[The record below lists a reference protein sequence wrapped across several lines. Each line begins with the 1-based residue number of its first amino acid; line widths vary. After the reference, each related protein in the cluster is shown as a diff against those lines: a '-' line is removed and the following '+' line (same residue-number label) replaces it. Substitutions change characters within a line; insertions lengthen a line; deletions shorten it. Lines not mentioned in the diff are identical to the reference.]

1 MGACKTHGRNTGAK
15 YYFNDVQD
23 VITGGDR
30 IGGNM
35 DQNISMEQRV
45 SLICTLKNIDS
56 SNEFKVELIIYS
68 DTQRKAPK
76 SGGFTEKRAKD
87 ETNTISFE
95 QFFAMPYYFERQQLL
110 DFKIYNGSHFETIQT
125 SLGSIMGS
133 RKQTLVK
140 KLPDGSDFQVKGRE
154 IKKSNKVLTIDVKAN
169 GTFIGMGVSYSIT
182 NLGPE
187 NNPISTKLYD
197 SETVKTKLNVI
208 TFTRCSIPVML
219 LNTNG
224 NAEENNVEIV
234 IKDVKHKTNLGNY
247 KGPIANLLTQDTIQI
262 TLNGNRQASIKCTL
276 ISQPSFIGYLRA
288 GMNINLTIGID
299 FTGSNEDYKDA
310 RSLHYLNN
318 GMNDYEKAIRS
329 CGDILAY
336 YDDDQLFPV
345 FGFGFKFSNQAGN
358 NLGKY
363 NNDIYPINCNTSDPN
378 INLIDNVLKEYR
390 QFITQVTLWGPT
402 NFAPMIN
409 DLNREVKNNLQNGLV
424 MHYNILL
431 ILTDGQINDM
441 QDTIDAL
448 VEASFLPIS
457 VIIVGIGNGNFGN
470 MDILDADD
478 NPLYDR
484 RRRKA
489 DRDLVQFVPFN
500 DYKND
505 PPKLAEQV
513 LEEIPRQ
520 VVEYYQ
526 HKGIQPKDDEEEE
539 VKMPNQNLNQNL
551 NQNIISESN
560 STAPSNNF

>member
-1 MGACKTHGRNTGAK
+1 MGACKTHGINTGAK
-15 YYFNDVQD
+15 YYFNDVND
-23 VITGGDR
+23 AINTGGDM
-30 IGGNM
+30 GGPNVDKNM
-35 DQNISMEQRV
+35 SMEQRV
-45 SLICTLKNIDS
+45 SLICTLKNVDS
-56 SNEFKVELIIYS
+56 SNEFKIELILYS
-68 DTQRKAPK
+68 DTQRKAWK
-76 SGGFTEKRAKD
+76 SGGFTEKRSKD
-87 ETNTISFE
+87 NNNLISFE
-95 QFFAMPYYFERQQLL
+95 QFFAMPYFFERQQLL
-110 DFKIYNGSHFETIQT
+110 DFKIYNGNHFETIQT

-140 KLPDGSDFQVKGRE
+140 KLPDGSDFQVQGRE
-154 IKKSNKVLTIDVKAN
+154 IKKSNKVLTFDINLKGNFV
-169 GTFIGMGVSYSIT
+169 GMGLSYTIT
-182 NLGPE
+182 NLGTE
-187 NNPISTKLYD
+187 KNPVATKLYD
-197 SETVKTKLNVI
+197 SETLNTKTNMI
-208 TFTRCSIPVML
+208 TFSKCSIPVMF
-219 LNTNG
+219 LNPTG
-224 NAEENNVEIV
+224 NAEENNVLID
-234 IKDVKHKTNLGNY
+234 IKDVKHKTSMGNY
-247 KGPIANLLTQDTIQI
+247 KGPISQLLVPDTIEQA
-262 TLNGNRQASIKCTL
+262 LNHNNKAYIKCNL
-276 ISQPSFIGYLRA
+276 ISQPSFIGYLRT

-299 FTGSNEDYKDA
+299 FTGSNGSYSDP

-345 FGFGFKFSNQAGN
+345 FGFGFKFIDSSNYQSGV
-358 NLGKY
+358 Y
-363 NNDIYPINCNTSDPN
+363 NYDNYPVNCNTSDPN
-378 INLIDNVLKEYR
+378 IHLIDNVLKEYR
-390 QFITQVTLWGPT
+390 QFITKVTLWGPT

-409 DLNREVKNNLQNGLV
+409 DLNREVKENLKNGLV

-441 QDTIDAL
+441 QDTIDGL

-520 VVEYYQ
+520 VVEYYT
-526 HKGIQPKDDEEEE
+526 HKGIKPKDDDDDNEKKDE
-539 VKMPNQNLNQNL
+539 
-551 NQNIISESN
+551 NIN
-560 STAPSNNF
+560 STDDNPGI

>member
-1 MGACKTHGRNTGAK
+1 MGACKTHGINTGAK
-15 YYFNDVQD
+15 YYFNDVND
-23 VITGGDR
+23 AINTGGDM
-30 IGGNM
+30 GGPNVDKSM
-35 DQNISMEQRV
+35 SMEQRV
-45 SLICTLKNIDS
+45 SLICTLKNVDS
-56 SNEFKVELIIYS
+56 SNEFKIELILYS
-68 DTQRKAPK
+68 DTQRKAWK
-76 SGGFTEKRAKD
+76 SGGFTEKRSKD
-87 ETNTISFE
+87 NNNLISFE
-95 QFFAMPYYFERQQLL
+95 QFFAMPYFFERQQLL
-110 DFKIYNGSHFETIQT
+110 DFKIYNGNHFETIQT

-140 KLPDGSDFQVKGRE
+140 KLPDGSDFQVQGRE
-154 IKKSNKVLTIDVKAN
+154 IKRSNKLLTFDINLKGNFV
-169 GTFIGMGVSYSIT
+169 GMGLSYTIT
-182 NLGPE
+182 NLGTE
-187 NNPISTKLYD
+187 KNPVATKLYD
-197 SETVKTKLNVI
+197 SETLNTKTNMI
-208 TFTRCSIPVML
+208 TFSKCSIPVMF
-219 LNTNG
+219 LNPTG
-224 NAEENNVEIV
+224 NAEENNVLID
-234 IKDVKHKTNLGNY
+234 IKDVKHKTSMGNY
-247 KGPIANLLTQDTIQI
+247 KGPISQLLVPDTIEQA
-262 TLNGNRQASIKCTL
+262 LNHNNKAYIKCNL
-276 ISQPSFIGYLRA
+276 ISQPSFIGYLRT

-299 FTGSNEDYKDA
+299 FTGSNGNYSDP

-345 FGFGFKFSNQAGN
+345 FGFGFKFIDSSNYQSGV
-358 NLGKY
+358 Y
-363 NNDIYPINCNTSDPN
+363 NYDNYPVNCNTSDPN
-378 INLIDNVLKEYR
+378 IHLIDNVLKEYR
-390 QFITQVTLWGPT
+390 QFITKVTLWGPT

-409 DLNREVKNNLQNGLV
+409 DLNREVKENLKNGLV

-441 QDTIDAL
+441 QDTIDGL

-520 VVEYYQ
+520 VVEYYT
-526 HKGIQPKDDEEEE
+526 HKGIKPKDDDDDDDKKKE
-539 VKMPNQNLNQNL
+539 
-551 NQNIISESN
+551 NINCIDDDTNCS
-560 STAPSNNF
+560 